1 MKNHKRKLKRKK
13 KLSRLEKFNLW
24 LESHKLL
31 AFLVDFIVLL
41 SITGLIGIVFQVI
54 ILIPSPYNH
63 MNYMFPLYCNILLIF
78 ARFYAYYL
86 REICSTKKNFKDYL
100 EPFLYVNSFG
110 FIIHLTMGIG
120 TPTHHHVLPSLLS
133 VDHRYIWFPIVTY
146 MVFFTVSALMI
157 LFMKYIEK
165 KRSQS

>member
-13 KLSRLEKFNLW
+13 KLSKLEKFNLW
-24 LESHKLL
+24 LDSHKLL

-54 ILIPSPYNH
+54 ILIPSPYKH
-63 MNYMFPLYCNILLIF
+63 MYYIFPLYGNIFLIF

-86 REICSTKKNFKDYL
+86 REVCSTKKNFKDYL
-100 EPFLYVNSFG
+100 EPFLYINSFF
-110 FIIHLTMGIG
+110 FIIHLTMGIE
-120 TPTHHHVLPSLLS
+120 TRHHTVLPSLLS
-133 VDHRYIWFPIVTY
+133 LDHRYIWFPIATY
-146 MVFFTVSALMI
+146 LVFFIVPVLMI

-165 KRSQS
+165 KKGEEK

>member
-1 MKNHKRKLKRKK
+1 MKKNKRKLKRKK
-13 KLSRLEKFNLW
+13 KLSRVEKFNLW
-24 LESHKLL
+24 LETHKLL

-120 TPTHHHVLPSLLS
+120 TPTHHVLPSLLS
-133 VDHRYIWFPIVTY
+133 LDHRYIWFPIATY
-146 MVFFTVSALMI
+146 LVFFSVAALTI
-157 LFMKYIEK
+157 LFMKFIEN
-165 KRSQS
+165 KRS

>member
-1 MKNHKRKLKRKK
+1 MKNNKRKLKRKK
-13 KLSRLEKFNLW
+13 KLSRVEKFNLW

-41 SITGLIGIVFQVI
+41 SLTGLIGIVFQVI

-63 MNYMFPLYCNILLIF
+63 MNYMFPLYCNLLLIF
-78 ARFYAYYL
+78 ARFYAYSL

-120 TPTHHHVLPSLLS
+120 TPTHHVLPSLLS
-133 VDHRYIWFPIVTY
+133 LDHRYIWFPIVTY
-146 MVFFTVSALMI
+146 LVFFTIPALI
-157 LFMKYIEK
+157 VLFMNYIEK
-165 KRSQS
+165 KRRQS

>member
-1 MKNHKRKLKRKK
+1 MKTHKRKLKRKN
-13 KLSRLEKFNLW
+13 KLSSLEKFNLW
-24 LESHKLL
+24 LDSHKLL

-41 SITGLIGIVFQVI
+41 SITGLIGIFFQVI

-63 MNYMFPLYCNILLIF
+63 MDYMFPLYCNILLIF

-100 EPFLYVNSFG
+100 EPFLYINSLF
-110 FIIHLTMGIG
+110 FIIHLTMGIK
-120 TPTHHHVLPSLLS
+120 TRTHKVLPPLLS
-133 VDHRYIWFPIVTY
+133 LDHRYIWFPIATY
-146 MVFFTVSALMI
+146 LIFFSLASIITLV
-157 LFMKYIEK
+157 MKYIEK

>member
-13 KLSRLEKFNLW
+13 KLSRVEKFNLW

-100 EPFLYVNSFG
+100 EPFLYINSFG

-120 TPTHHHVLPSLLS
+120 KPTHHDLPSLLS
-133 VDHRYIWFPIVTY
+133 LNHRYIWFPIATY
-146 MVFFTVSALMI
+146 LVFFIIPALMV
-157 LFMKYIEK
+157 LFMNYIEK
-165 KRSQS
+165 KRS

>member
-13 KLSRLEKFNLW
+13 KLSRVEKFNLW

-100 EPFLYVNSFG
+100 EPFLYINSFF
-110 FIIHLTMGIG
+110 FIIHLTMRIR
-120 TPTHHHVLPSLLS
+120 TRTHKVLPSLLS
-133 VDHRYIWFPIVTY
+133 LDHRYIWFPIATY
-146 MVFFTVSALMI
+146 LIFFSLASIITLV
-157 LFMKYIEK
+157 MKYIEK

>member
-13 KLSRLEKFNLW
+13 KLSRVEKFNLW

-120 TPTHHHVLPSLLS
+120 TPTHKFLPSLLS
-133 VDHRYIWFPIVTY
+133 LDHRYIWFPILTY
-146 MVFFTVSALMI
+146 ITFFLVATLII
-157 LFMKYIEK
+157 LISKYIKK
-165 KRSQS
+165 KRS

>member
-1 MKNHKRKLKRKK
+1 MKKNKRKLKRKK
-13 KLSRLEKFNLW
+13 KLSRVEKFNLW
-24 LESHKLL
+24 LESHKLS
-31 AFLVDFIVLL
+31 AFLVNFIVLL

-120 TPTHHHVLPSLLS
+120 TPTHHVLPSLLS
-133 VDHRYIWFPIVTY
+133 LNHRYIWFPIATY
-146 MVFFTVSALMI
+146 LVFFSVAALTI
-157 LFMKYIEK
+157 LFMKLIEK
-165 KRSQS
+165 KRS

>member
-1 MKNHKRKLKRKK
+1 MKNHKRKLKRKN
-13 KLSRLEKFNLW
+13 KLSSLEKFNLW
-24 LESHKLL
+24 LDSHKLL

-41 SITGLIGIVFQVI
+41 SITGLIGIFFQVI

-63 MNYMFPLYCNILLIF
+63 MDYMFPLYCNILLIF

-100 EPFLYVNSFG
+100 EPFLYINSLF
-110 FIIHLTMGIG
+110 FIIHLTMGIK
-120 TPTHHHVLPSLLS
+120 TRTHKVLPPLLS
-133 VDHRYIWFPIVTY
+133 LDHRYIWFPIATY
-146 MVFFTVSALMI
+146 LIFFSLASIITLV
-157 LFMKYIEK
+157 MKYIEK